1 MRGIKLKHG
10 VIFLE
15 IDGVSIK
22 IKANGE
28 VGLSPVLFDTIEW
41 DLRTEPPSEW
51 EYVTEGDIRGMGDG
65 IYEAAKAKADAVNET
80 LGRRPH

>member
-28 VGLSPVLFDTIEW
+28 VDLSPILFDSLEW
-41 DLRTEPPSEW
+41 EMRTEPPSEW
-51 EYVTEGDIRGMGDG
+51 EYVTEGDIRAMSAG
-65 IYEAAKAKADAVNET
+65 IYEAAKAKADAVNKI
-80 LGRRPH
+80 LG